1 VASGFDMR
9 KFVAS
14 CHLTPGKTDPEVM
27 KAIRDA
33 RYVEVH
39 EVEERV
45 QALGSVLSSLVEA
58 GQGAAAKEVH
68 DEIHALEQ
76 DWKGLNTELRDA
88 NDAYFE
94 SHLRAAEVRVL
105 GSQAVVD
112 FKEAFIMGLIL
123 LVLGLMLYEETN
135 DITSQMS
142 WFFFSVDAVCC
153 AVFLANFYFEH
164 RLTLSKGWYW
174 RTHWIDFVSSI
185 PFPPTF
191 GSADVIRSG
200 RAVRLI
206 RIVRFARLARL
217 LRVLRL
223 AFFFWR
229 GLDQLTSVLD
239 VRLMKRSLALCIGV
253 VLLGALAINM
263 VEGHAPPVGDGWDSV
278 WWSFTTTVTGGFGDI
293 HNPETGIGR
302 VLTVVLVIMGIILVG
317 VFTATLT
324 TVLMP
329 EPIDSFDAETHEAFQ
344 ELVSGQL
351 AELTKSQDE
360 LLQEIRQLKE
370 RAD

>member
-1 VASGFDMR
+1 MR
-9 KFVAS
+9 KFVTS
-14 CHLTPGKTDPEVM
+14 CHLTPGKTSPEVM
-27 KAIRDA
+27 KAIRDS
-33 RYVEVH
+33 RYAEVQ

-45 QALGSVLSSLVEA
+45 QTLGATLASLIAA
-58 GQGAAAKEVH
+58 GEGAAAKEVH
-68 DEIHALEQ
+68 DEIRALEQ
-76 DWKGLNTELRDA
+76 EWKTLKTELRDS

-105 GSQAVVD
+105 GSQRAVD
-112 FKEAFIMGLIL
+112 IKEAFIMGLIL

-135 DITSQMS
+135 EISPQLA
-142 WFFFSVDAVCC
+142 WLFFGIDTACC
-153 AVFLANFYFEH
+153 AIFLVNFYFEY
-164 RLTLSKGWYW
+164 RLSLAKGWYW
-174 RTHWIDFVSSI
+174 RTHWIDFVTSI
-185 PFPPTF
+185 PFPPAF
-191 GSADVIRSG
+191 GSAEVIRSG

-206 RIVRFARLARL
+206 RIVRFARLARA
-217 LRVLRL
+217 LRVLRMV
-223 AFFFWR
+223 FFFWR

-239 VRLMKRSLALCIGV
+239 VRLMKRSLVLCIGV

-263 VEGHAPPVGDGWDSV
+263 AEGHAEPVGGGWDSV

-293 HNPETGIGR
+293 HNPDSGLGR

-351 AELTKSQDE
+351 AELAKTQAE
-360 LLQEIRQLKE
+360 LLEEIQTLK
-370 RAD
+370 APKD